1 MKATDF
7 RKLLHDHTEPCATNV
22 WSRQLNVCIDRQ
34 HWELIFNSTQET
46 RLRVLHWK
54 ILHNIYPTNILLYKM
69 GIANTNKCN
78 VCAVDETDYIEHF
91 YFACT
96 KIKPVWRMVE
106 QEISK
111 RKCTR
116 LEISE
121 TIALLGFLDNTH
133 TTQEQKLI
141 NQLILMAKMC
151 ISKCRYAN
159 EPDIDIIF
167 DKELAFLS
175 HLLR

>member
-1 MKATDF
+1 MKAKDF
-7 RKLLHDHTEPCATNV
+7 RKLLDDDTQPCATNF
-22 WSRQLNVCIDRQ
+22 WNRQLNVCIDRQ
-34 HWELIFNSTQET
+34 HWELAFNSTQET

-54 ILHNIYPTNILLYKM
+54 ILHNIYPTSILQYKM

-91 YFACT
+91 FFACT

-111 RKCTR
+111 RTVTH

-121 TIALLGFLDNTH
+121 TIALLGFLDNGH
-133 TTQEQKLI
+133 TTREQTNKQTNKKKI
-141 NQLILMAKMC
+141 NHLILIA
-151 ISKCRYAN
+151 
-159 EPDIDIIF
+159 
-167 DKELAFLS
+167 
-175 HLLR
+175 